1 MIHVNKTAI
10 RVIAISIVL
19 FTSVYLFTQSFYYQN
34 HFRNNSHQDI
44 ITKPSTSSSTND
56 APQRISFPDD
66 YFHYGSFYQHENPEK
81 LTYPHNRFKAAF
93 ITFVKNDKASLSK
106 LRFTVRNL
114 EDQFNKHHHYPY
126 IIFTDQDLD
135 DEFRELASSLA
146 GEATMR
152 FEKVGSDLY
161 GYEPTTD
168 LKKAEEA
175 RIALNNTMFGDSED
189 YRFQSRFMAGTIYRH
204 PLMQE
209 LDYTWRFEAG
219 TEYICPMEEDPFQ
232 FMFENKKTTS
242 FSMALYEYR
251 ETIPTLFQTVL
262 DYASKHSYW
271 IQPSGDPKTLWHFV
285 LDENN
290 MFNGCHLWNNF
301 QIADVSFYRG
311 EKYQSFFNYLDTS
324 NGIFYERWG
333 DPVIQSLG
341 ATLFLTKDDIHFW
354 DNVGYRVANYF
365 THCPSEK
372 SLYSRCTCR
381 PEENFDFN
389 GYSCLKFY

>member
-1 MIHVNKTAI
+1 MINVNKTAI

-19 FTSVYLFTQSFYYQN
+19 LTSGYLFTQSFYYQN
-34 HFRNNSHQDI
+34 HFNANNYNDI
-44 ITKPSTSSSTND
+44 ITKPSALSNTNE

-66 YFHYGSFYQHENPEK
+66 YFHYGSFYQHENPET

-189 YRFQSRFMAGTIYRH
+189 YRFQSRFMAGTIYRYSSS
-204 PLMQE
+204 PLP
-209 LDYTWRFEAG
+209 LFI
-219 TEYICPMEEDPFQ
+219 YIQ
-232 FMFENKKTTS
+232 
-242 FSMALYEYR
+242 
-251 ETIPTLFQTVL
+251 
-262 DYASKHSYW
+262 H
-271 IQPSGDPKTLWHFV
+271 H
-285 LDENN
+285 
-290 MFNGCHLWNNF
+290 
-301 QIADVSFYRG
+301 
-311 EKYQSFFNYLDTS
+311 SFFNC
-324 NGIFYERWG
+324 FY
-333 DPVIQSLG
+333 
-341 ATLFLTKDDIHFW
+341 
-354 DNVGYRVANYF
+354 
-365 THCPSEK
+365 
-372 SLYSRCTCR
+372 
-381 PEENFDFN
+381 
-389 GYSCLKFY
+389 

>member
-1 MIHVNKTAI
+1 MINVNKTAI

-19 FTSVYLFTQSFYYQN
+19 LATVYLFTQSFYYQN
-34 HFRNNSHQDI
+34 HFRNNNHQDT
-44 ITKPSTSSSTND
+44 ITKPSASASTNE

-66 YFHYGSFYQHENPEK
+66 YFHYGSFYQHENPET

-168 LKKAEEA
+168 LKKAEKA
-175 RIALNNTMFGDSED
+175 RITLNNTMFGDSED

-209 LDYTWRFEAG
+209 LDYSWRFEAG

-262 DYASKHSYW
+262 DYASKHSDW
-271 IQPSGDPKTLWHFV
+271 IRPSGDPKTLWHFI

-290 MFNGCHLWNNF
+290 LFNGCHLWNNF

-354 DNVGYRVANYF
+354 DNIGYRVANYF
-365 THCPSEK
+365 THCPSEAA
-372 SLYSRCTCR
+372 LYSRCTCR